1 MNRVATAIW
10 WHYNPGVVRHDIVVG
25 TAVILGGADGR
36 GDHTPVPDDVVDV
49 YNRIAKH

>member
-10 WHYNPGVVRHDIVVG
+10 WHYNPDAVHHDSLAG
-25 TAVILGGADGR
+25 TAVILGGANGR
-36 GDHTPVPDDVVDV
+36 GDDTRVPDDVVDV